1 MNNSEKYTR
10 NLELVDLFFAGFGFI
25 IGAGIFT
32 LIPLIIKY
40 GKGNSWLSFVIG
52 GFVCLLTGLSYARL
66 NQEYPVNDAEYSWIY
81 EILNF
86 NKDKDEDDDKNK
98 EPHFLVKQFANVIIW
113 IVMIIG
119 LFNSATVAVGLSNF
133 VRQYINIPQNIMVGL
148 SIALPGLI
156 NTLGNKYST
165 VFNKSIIG
173 VVVSCF
179 LVLIGLSGVKGK
191 YLGQNQLVPNT
202 KDLSGLFRSSFITIF
217 AFNGFQSI
225 VQLSEEAK
233 NISDIPKG
241 IYSSLTASTIIYSL
255 VAVSVIGILGI
266 SKGST
271 SVNPI
276 ATALD
281 ELVPGTQIDY
291 DIINAISSIALFNT
305 LMLIILSR
313 SRLLQKLSV
322 RGLAPKVFKK
332 LTNLGEIFGIE
343 HFKTDKNSEKVT
355 TPILAIVAVSV
366 VSYLLT
372 FVGQGAIESLASITN
387 GFIFFVFII
396 VNSLVIINHYKKKNE
411 KKNENENEKKF
422 PWYAILG
429 TGLSL
434 GYFYKSFSYQ

>member
-10 NLELVDLFFAGFGFI
+10 NLELIDLFFAGFGFI

-86 NKDKDEDDDKNK
+86 NKDDDKNKNK

-133 VRQYINIPQNIMVGL
+133 VRQYINVPQNLMVGL
-148 SIALPGLI
+148 AILFPGLI
-156 NTLGNKYST
+156 NMLGNKYST
-165 VFNKSIIG
+165 LFNKSIIG
-173 VVVSCF
+173 VVASCF
-179 LVLIGLSGVKGK
+179 LILIGLSGVKGK
-191 YLGQNQLVPNT
+191 YLGQNQLIPDT
-202 KDLSGLFRSSFITIF
+202 KNLSGLFRSSFITIF

-233 NISDIPKG
+233 DISDIPKG
-241 IYSSLTASTIIYSL
+241 IYSSISASTIIYAL
-255 VAVSVIGILGI
+255 VAVAIVGILGI

-271 SVNPI
+271 SINPI

-281 ELVPGTQIDY
+281 ELFPKTRIDL
-291 DIINAISSIALFNT
+291 DIINLISSIALFNT
-305 LMLIILSR
+305 LMLIVLSR

-343 HFKTDKNSEKVT
+343 HFKSDNKSEKVT
-355 TPILAIVAVSV
+355 IPILAIVAVSV

-372 FVGQGAIESLASITN
+372 FVGKGAIESLASITN
-387 GFIFFVFII
+387 GFIFLVFII
-396 VNSLVIINHYKKKNE
+396 VHALVIINHYKKK
-411 KKNENENEKKF
+411 KNDNDSKIKKKF
-422 PWYAILG
+422 PWYAFIG

-434 GYFYKSFSYQ
+434 AYFYKSFSYQ

>member
-291 DIINAISSIALFNT
+291 DIINAIYSIALFNT

>member
-86 NKDKDEDDDKNK
+86 NKEENK

-119 LFNSATVAVGLSNF
+119 LFNTATVAVGLSTF
-133 VRQYINIPQNIMVGL
+133 IRQYINVPQNLMVGL
-148 SIALPGLI
+148 SIALPSLI

-165 VFNKSIIG
+165 LFNKSIIG
-173 VVVSCF
+173 LVVSSF
-179 LVLIGLSGVKGK
+179 VVLMGLAGVKGK
-191 YLGQNQLVPNT
+191 FLGQNELIPNT
-202 KDLSGLFRSSFITIF
+202 KNLSGLFRSSFITIF

-225 VQLSEEAK
+225 VQLSEETK

-241 IYSSLTASTIIYSL
+241 IYSSLTVSTIIYAL
-255 VAVSVIGILGI
+255 VAVSVIGLLGI
-266 SKGST
+266 NKATNSI
-271 SVNPI
+271 NPI
-276 ATALD
+276 ATALGK
-281 ELVPGTQIDY
+281 LIPGTKIDY

-322 RGLAPKVFKK
+322 RGLAPKIFKK

-343 HFKTDKNSEKVT
+343 NFKTDKNSEKVT
-355 TPILAIVAVSV
+355 IPILAIVAVSV

-396 VNSLVIINHYKKKNE
+396 VNLLVIINHYKKK
-411 KKNENENEKKF
+411 KKNENDNDNKNESKKKL
-422 PWYAILG
+422 PWYAFLG

-434 GYFYKSFSYQ
+434 VYFYKSFSYQ

>member
-10 NLELVDLFFAGFGFI
+10 NLELIDLFFAGFGFI

-86 NKDKDEDDDKNK
+86 NKDDDKNKNK

-133 VRQYINIPQNIMVGL
+133 VRQYINVPQNLMVGL
-148 SIALPGLI
+148 AILFPGLI
-156 NTLGNKYST
+156 NMLGNKYST
-165 VFNKSIIG
+165 LFNKSIIG
-173 VVVSCF
+173 VVASCF
-179 LVLIGLSGVKGK
+179 LILIGLSGAKGK
-191 YLGQNQLVPNT
+191 YLGQNQLIPDT
-202 KDLSGLFRSSFITIF
+202 KNLSGLFRSSFITIF

-233 NISDIPKG
+233 DISDIPKG
-241 IYSSLTASTIIYSL
+241 IYSSISASTIIYAL
-255 VAVSVIGILGI
+255 VAVAIIGILGI
-266 SKGST
+266 RKGST
-271 SVNPI
+271 SINPI

-281 ELVPGTQIDY
+281 ELFPKTKIDL
-291 DIINAISSIALFNT
+291 DIINLISSIALFNT
-305 LMLIILSR
+305 LMLIVLSR

-343 HFKTDKNSEKVT
+343 HFKTDNKSEKVT
-355 TPILAIVAVSV
+355 IPILAIVAVSI

-372 FVGQGAIESLASITN
+372 FVGKGAIESLASITN
-387 GFIFFVFII
+387 GFIFLVFII
-396 VNSLVIINHYKKKNE
+396 VHALVIINHYKKKKNDNGKI
-411 KKNENENEKKF
+411 KKTF
-422 PWYAILG
+422 PWYAFSY
-429 TGLSL
+429 GLSWHIFIRVL
-434 GYFYKSFSYQ
+434 SYQ